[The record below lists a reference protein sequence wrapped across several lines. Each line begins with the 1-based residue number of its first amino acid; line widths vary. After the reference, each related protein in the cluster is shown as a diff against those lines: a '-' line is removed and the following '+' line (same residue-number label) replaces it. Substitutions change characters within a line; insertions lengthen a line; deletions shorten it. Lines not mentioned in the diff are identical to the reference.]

1 MSLLRKLVMNE
12 VHLWECG
19 SAWLVPSSTV
29 QSHLLELSMLEPGIV
44 SIFDLSGRLS
54 RTQPVAIAVTCRS
67 ILGDAFQ
74 CIYMEC
80 GIYFDLC

>member
-29 QSHLLELSMLEPGIV
+29 QSHLLELRMLEPGIV

-54 RTQPVAIAVTCRS
+54 RTQPAAIAVTCRS

-74 CIYMEC
+74 LYLHGMW
-80 GIYFDLC
+80 DLF